1 MTTSATRRLAAT
13 GAVLA
18 TLGGLGTVAA
28 AGSPRS
34 EGDELLGPGRA
45 TTTIDIEHSRFSTD
59 RIVVAAGTLVT
70 FVVDNDDP
78 IAHELIVGPP
88 EVHRRH
94 ATGTEAAH
102 PPVPGEVTVPALQE
116 ATTTY
121 TFAEP
126 GTFTFACHLPGHVA
140 YGMVGEVV
148 VEGRVS
154 G

>member
-18 TLGGLGTVAA
+18 TLGVLGAAA
-28 AGSPRS
+28 AGSPPDPD
-34 EGDELLGPGRA
+34 GGAVLGPGRA
-45 TTTIDIEHSRFSTD
+45 TATIDIEHSRFSTD
-59 RIVVAAGTLVT
+59 RIVVAAGTQVT

-102 PPVPGEVTVPALQE
+102 PPVPGEVTVPALAE

-148 VEGRVS
+148 VEGRIS

>member
-1 MTTSATRRLAAT
+1 VTTSATRRLAAT

-18 TLGGLGTVAA
+18 TLGGLGIAA
-28 AGSPRS
+28 AGSPGS
-34 EGDELLGPGRA
+34 AGDAVLGPGRA
-45 TTTIDIEHSRFSTD
+45 TATIDIEHSRFSTD

-70 FVVDNDDP
+70 FVVDNSDP

-102 PPVPGEVTVPALQE
+102 PPVPGEVTVPALEE
-116 ATTTY
+116 ATTAY

>member
-1 MTTSATRRLAAT
+1 VTTSATRRLAAT

-18 TLGGLGTVAA
+18 TLGSLGIVAA

-34 EGDELLGPGRA
+34 EGDAPLGPGRA

-94 ATGTEAAH
+94 ATRRD
-102 PPVPGEVTVPALQE
+102 
-116 ATTTY
+116 
-121 TFAEP
+121 F
-126 GTFTFACHLPGHVA
+126 
-140 YGMVGEVV
+140 V
-148 VEGRVS
+148 VERVAS
-154 G
+154 KFRPVA

>member
-18 TLGGLGTVAA
+18 TLGGLGIAA

-34 EGDELLGPGRA
+34 EGDAVLGPGRA

-126 GTFTFACHLPGHVA
+126 GTFTFACHLPGHLA

-148 VEGRVS
+148 VEGRIS